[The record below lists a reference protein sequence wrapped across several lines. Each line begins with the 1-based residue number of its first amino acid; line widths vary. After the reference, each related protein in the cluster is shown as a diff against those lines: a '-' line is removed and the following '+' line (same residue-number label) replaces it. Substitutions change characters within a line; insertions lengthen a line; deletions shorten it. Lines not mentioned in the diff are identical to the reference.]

1 MKTIIEVR
9 TGNTVDTGDTIQ
21 VNGQLV
27 RLTDFNIP
35 EYIGKGIL
43 TFAQPTTTPAKAK
56 EPTAAVEA
64 EPEYKEIPFYDDLQF
79 QNPKLKAIFL
89 NWGVNKGLVTESQI
103 MEVVASLWYYHPS
116 SVLSIALKEI
126 SLMLAVFEEVPEIVY
141 TVSMTDGQIK
151 SVKSQNIKYDDYI
164 AVFETIEQAKYAC
177 SICKEILDEL
187 F

>member
-1 MKTIIEVR
+1 MKTIIEVK
-9 TGNTVDTGDTIQ
+9 TGNTVDTGDIIQ
-21 VNGQLV
+21 VNGQSI

-43 TFAQPTTTPAKAK
+43 TFLQPTTTPVKAK
-56 EPTAAVEA
+56 EPTAALEA
-64 EPEYKEIPFYDDLQF
+64 EPEHKEIPFYDDLQF

-89 NWGVNKGLVTESQI
+89 NWGVNKGLITESQI

-126 SLMLAVFEEVPEIVY
+126 SLMLEVFEEAPEIVY
-141 TVSMTDGQIK
+141 TVSLTDGQIK
-151 SVKSQNIKYDDYI
+151 SVKSQNIQYDDYI
-164 AVFETIEQAKYAC
+164 AVFETIEHAKYAC